1 MLTTL
6 SFMPEFIELMGMP
19 GAGWL
24 WACTAIG
31 ASAEKKSIAAA
42 LYKYFHMSFT
52 GMGFRQE
59 D

>member
-1 MLTTL
+1 
-6 SFMPEFIELMGMP
+6 MPEFIELMGMP

-24 WACTAIG
+24 WACAAIG
-31 ASAEKKSIAAA
+31 ESAEKKSMVAA